1 MSARNSRFLAAES
14 ALGVILDINVVGRKI
29 LVGARKEPWWRMCP
43 NLITRINV
51 LGLRERLYLASACLN
66 DIGVTARHVV
76 RAGSIYHDNE
86 LS

>member
-43 NLITRINV
+43 NHPNQRA
-51 LGLRERLYLASACLN
+51 GLRERLYLASAYLN
-66 DIGVTARHVV
+66 DIGVTARYVI
-76 RAGSIYHDNE
+76 RAESIYHDNE